1 MANSRWQLEDGSWKM
16 ANGHGLQPGWRH
28 LMPGYPQGK
37 MTNPQ
42 GDWAYK
48 VIIKKC
54 CFSQM
59 VIPKVIKS

>member
-1 MANSRWQLEDGSWKM
+1 MAM
-16 ANGHGLQPGWRH
+16 AWYDLQPGRH

>member
-1 MANSRWQLEDGSWKM
+1 MAVGRWQM
-16 ANGHGLQPGWRH
+16 AMAWYDLQPGRH